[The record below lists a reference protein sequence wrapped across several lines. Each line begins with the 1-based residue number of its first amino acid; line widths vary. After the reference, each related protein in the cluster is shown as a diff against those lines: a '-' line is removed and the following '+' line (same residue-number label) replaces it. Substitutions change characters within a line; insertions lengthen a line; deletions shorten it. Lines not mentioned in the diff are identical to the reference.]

1 LKSIDKLLN
10 SNTSE
15 IGFNKQNYKGV
26 TKLNILGLTSSQ
38 INGNKFECS
47 AYISSDI
54 EKKSSKSKG
63 KYINV
68 NDTNKSIE
76 NFDFIILQNT
86 NETKINLLS
95 YEKPVGM
102 QINHDTVLTELRLST
117 LDSFDFDLYIY
128 KINNNLIFN
137 FEEVL
142 KMKDILNSIRS
153 NWFIF
158 LDENNLS
165 QEEIQYIYDLGFV
178 GIVLDLDKLSLR
190 DFNKIK
196 TNIKK
201 IEEKKNGKI

>member
-1 LKSIDKLLN
+1 MKSIDKLLN

-38 INGNKFECS
+38 INENKFECS

>member
-1 LKSIDKLLN
+1 MKSIDKLLN

-165 QEEIQYIYDLGFV
+165 QEEIQYIYDLGFL
-178 GIVLDLDKLSLR
+178 GIVLDLDKLSLK

>member
-1 LKSIDKLLN
+1 MKSIDKLLN

-38 INGNKFECS
+38 INEKKFECS
-47 AYISSDI
+47 SYILSDI

-68 NDTNKSIE
+68 NDTNKSID

-178 GIVLDLDKLSLR
+178 GIVLDLDKLSLK

>member
-1 LKSIDKLLN
+1 MKSIDKLLN

-38 INGNKFECS
+38 INENKFECS
-47 AYISSDI
+47 SYILSDI

>member
-1 LKSIDKLLN
+1 MKSIDKLLN

-38 INGNKFECS
+38 INENKFECS
-47 AYISSDI
+47 SYILSDI

-158 LDENNLS
+158 IDENNLS

-178 GIVLDLDKLSLR
+178 GIVLDLDKLSLK

>member
-1 LKSIDKLLN
+1 MKSIDKLLN

-38 INGNKFECS
+38 INENKFECS
-47 AYISSDI
+47 SYILSDI

-178 GIVLDLDKLSLR
+178 GIVLDLDKLSLK

>member
-1 LKSIDKLLN
+1 MKSIDKLLN

>member
-38 INGNKFECS
+38 INENKFECS
-47 AYISSDI
+47 SYILSDI

-178 GIVLDLDKLSLR
+178 GIVLDLDKLSLK

>member
-1 LKSIDKLLN
+1 MKSIDKLLN

-38 INGNKFECS
+38 INENKFECS
-47 AYISSDI
+47 AYILSDI

-95 YEKPVGM
+95 CEKPIGM
-102 QINHDTVLTELRLST
+102 QINHDSVLTELRLST
-117 LDSFDFDLYIY
+117 LDSFDLDLYIY

-142 KMKDILNSIRS
+142 KMKEILNSIRS

-165 QEEIQYIYDLGFV
+165 QEEIQYIYDLGFM
-178 GIVLDLDKLSLR
+178 GIVLDLDKLSLK